1 MPKEKTYVR
10 KVVSNS
16 RDKGKCP
23 VCDVLTRMDKLK
35 IYFSKY
41 VLWDDNG
48 TVSSSACEPSNPRY
62 KRASTKYQR
71 HTDYARTKNIKS
83 DSIPSFQIISLVK
96 DNKKFLKYQ

>member
-1 MPKEKTYVR
+1 MPIKEKTYVR

-48 TVSSSACEPSNPRY
+48 TVSSSACEPSNPRC
-62 KRASTKYQR
+62 TKEPQL
-71 HTDYARTKNIKS
+71 NINVTLIMPGLKTLKV
-83 DSIPSFQIISLVK
+83 IP
-96 DNKKFLKYQ
+96 FLAFKL